1 MRKSEVN
8 DMAKQKVTA
17 VEHTFTEAERAKY
30 AHAIASITEC
40 QLKAEGLAERIAGQ
54 LYIVNKLNLYR
65 IDNYKSMGDW
75 AVDKFG
81 ISKGTCSDAI
91 STFDRFGSKDK
102 AGSLDDKYVDYTFST
117 LIKMK
122 KLSDD
127 QIKAAGIDPTM
138 SRAAVV
144 KAIEALKAL
153 EDSESKRPK
162 LLEQLNTITSAFH
175 KLVNDKQAVI
185 DVITHAVPGF
195 FDKDK
200 KATAEELE
208 KAISAVMA
216 AITDYSSQTAK
227 EADAPE
233 PETPKDD
240 TSSTVE
246 NTVNSSKEEFKQ
258 AILENRQ
265 ELESKLSSNKESSTV
280 ENEETPEAPEEP
292 EEPDFPALTLADFMR
307 ENGTIDK
314 KAYLNAVW
322 EVTKELINGT
332 DRLTIYRG

>member
-1 MRKSEVN
+1 
-8 DMAKQKVTA
+8 MAKQKATV

-30 AHAIASITEC
+30 AQAIASITEC

-54 LYIVNKLNLYR
+54 LYIVNRLNLYR

-102 AGSLDDKYVDYTFST
+102 AGTLDDKYVEYTFST

-122 KLSDD
+122 KLTDD

-153 EDSESKRPK
+153 EDSEAKRPK
-162 LLEQLNTITSAFH
+162 LLEQLNTITAAFH

-185 DVITHAVPGF
+185 DVITHAVPDF
-195 FDKDK
+195 FAKDK

-216 AITDYSSQTAK
+216 AITDYSNQTAK
-227 EADAPE
+227 EPDAPE
-233 PETPKDD
+233 PDD
-240 TSSTVE
+240 NSTVE

-258 AILENRQ
+258 AIRENRQ
-265 ELESKLSSNKESSTV
+265 ELEDKLSGNKESSTV
-280 ENEETPEAPEEP
+280 ENEPAPEAPEAPEATEEP
-292 EEPDFPALTLADFMR
+292 ETPDFPELTLTDFMR
-307 ENGTIDK
+307 EDGTINK

-322 EVTKELINGT
+322 EATQELLNGADT
-332 DRLTIYRG
+332 LTVYRG